1 MLQLKNN
8 TPFSAA
14 IALFPNEQGIET
26 LYTIVKASFHIGQ
39 KWTLLDEQAQP
50 QQEDIFW
57 GDPTESSLR
66 LPSDYHPGKA
76 ATDVIMI
83 GQACAQEQ
91 RPVRQLNVDLSIG
104 TIRKAVRVFGN
115 RVWDRGLISSPDV
128 FTTMPIVYERAF
140 GGLDILDGQVR
151 AAELRNPVGVGFAGK
166 RGSDDMDNSPLPN
179 VECPRHL
186 IQSLKD
192 NPVPAGFAAIA
203 SNWQP
208 RVTYAGTYDEAWTQN
223 RAPYLP
229 LDYNQRFMNSAHP
242 ELIYPG
248 FLKGGEPVR
257 ISGMHPSGELSFT
270 LPNVVLHS
278 KIEVGNQVEPGN
290 FIMESVI
297 IEPNQLRLS
306 MVWKSAFVCGMKA
319 RKINQVSVGMQR

>member
-26 LYTIVKASFHIGQ
+26 LYTIVKASFRIGQ
-39 KWTLLDEQAQP
+39 QWTLMDEQAPP

-57 GDPTESSLR
+57 GEPGESSLR

-91 RPVRQLNVDLSIG
+91 KPVRQLDVGLSVGSIG
-104 TIRKAVRVFGN
+104 KTVRVFGD
-115 RVWDRGLISSPDV
+115 RFWDRGLISSPDV
-128 FTTMPIVYERAF
+128 FMVMPVIYERAF
-140 GGLDILDGQVR
+140 GGKDILEGQVR
-151 AAELRNPVGVGFAGK
+151 AAELRNPVGVGFQGK
-166 RGSDDMDNSPLPN
+166 RDSADMESSPLPN
-179 VECPRHL
+179 VECPRQL

-192 NPVPAGFAAIA
+192 NPAPAGFAPIA
-203 SNWQP
+203 SNWHS
-208 RVTYAGTYDEAWTQN
+208 RVAYAGTYDEAWSQN

-229 LDYNQRFMNSAHP
+229 LDYDKRFMNSAHP
-242 ELIYPG
+242 DLIYPG
-248 FLKGGEPVR
+248 FLQGGEPVR
-257 ISGMHPSGELSFT
+257 IFGMHPSGELTFN
-270 LPNVVLHS
+270 LPNLVLRN
-278 KIEVGNQVEPGN
+278 KIEVANQVEEGN
-290 FIMESVI
+290 FMMESVI
-297 IEPNQLRLS
+297 IEPNQLQLS
-306 MVWKSAFVCGMKA
+306 MVWKSAFICGRNA